1 MAVNP
6 SHTSDSGVIAAL
18 AAPEPARQLAR
29 GYGDTLR
36 EILQQPD
43 TWQLTAAQ
51 LIGLVA
57 SPAWREAVDAASCLV
72 LTGSGSSHYVG
83 EVLANG
89 LQAALGKPVLAVPAG
104 TLLTHWR
111 GALPANALLVS
122 FARSGD
128 SPESLAV
135 AEAVFAGR
143 PECRHLAITCNA
155 QGKLAARYREHSG
168 ALVAVLDD
176 RTNDR
181 SLVMTSS
188 FTNLV
193 MAARAL
199 AFRDDAATYARTAA
213 AVAGL
218 CGQLLQHHA
227 DAIAAFA
234 AEPIED
240 VCYLGSGAHYGA
252 ARESALKMLEMTGGD
267 VRTMAETFLGL
278 RHGPMSALRGE
289 TALVAF
295 VSNDAA
301 VRAYELHLL
310 REIADKGLATR
321 RILVG
326 ADLPPDLAAAGDV
339 LIDLPGLAGIG
350 DDDAVLVSV
359 VAGQLFAFFRCLRTD
374 HRPDAPSQ
382 GVLTRVVPCIGS
394 GPRGDA

>member
-6 SHTSDSGVIAAL
+6 SLHSGGAL
-18 AAPEPARQLAR
+18 ADLLAAAPAQQTAR
-29 GYGDTLR
+29 GYADTLR
-36 EILQQPD
+36 EILQQPE
-43 TWQLTAAQ
+43 TWTATAQQLSALLTE
-51 LIGLVA
+51 
-57 SPAWREAVDAASCLV
+57 PAWREALDAAACLV

-89 LQAALGKPVLAVPAG
+89 LQARLGKPVLAVPAG

-111 GALPANALLVS
+111 GALPAGALLVS

-135 AEAVFAGR
+135 AEAVFQGR

-155 QGKLAARYREHSG
+155 QGGLARRYRERDG
-168 ALVAVLDD
+168 ALAAVLDA

-193 MAARAL
+193 LAGRSL
-199 AFRDDAATYARTAA
+199 AFADDTAA
-213 AVAGL
+213 YRTVAQQAAQL
-218 CGQLLQHHA
+218 CRRLFAQYA

-234 AEPIED
+234 AADFDD

-252 ARESALKMLEMTGGD
+252 ARESALKMLEMTGGE
-267 VRTMAETFLGL
+267 VRTLAETFLGL
-278 RHGPMSALRGE
+278 RHGPMSALRRG

-295 VSNDAA
+295 VSGDAA
-301 VRAYELHLL
+301 VRDYELHLL
-310 REIADKGLATR
+310 RELRHKGLAVR
-321 RILVG
+321 RLLLGENLPPDSVG
-326 ADLPPDLAAAGDV
+326 ADDLC
-339 LIDLPGLAGIG
+339 IDLPGLCALG
-350 DDDAVLVSV
+350 DDAAALLGA
-359 VAGQLFAFFRCLRTD
+359 VAGQLLAFFRCLQTG

-382 GVLTRVVPCIGS
+382 GVLTRVVPSIGAGGRS
-394 GPRGDA
+394 PA

>member
-6 SHTSDSGVIAAL
+6 SITKNTGAIAAL
-18 AAPEPARQLAR
+18 TACEPAQQLAR

-36 EILQQPD
+36 EILQQPG
-43 TWQLTAAQ
+43 TWQVTATQLTALA
-51 LIGLVA
+51 A

-89 LQAALGKPVLAVPAG
+89 LQASLGKPVLAVPAG

-111 GALPANALLVS
+111 GALPAGALLVS

-135 AEAVFAGR
+135 AEAVFEGR

-155 QGKLAARYREHSG
+155 QGKLAARYREHPR
-168 ALVAVLDD
+168 ALVAVLDE

-193 MAARAL
+193 IAARAL
-199 AFRDDAATYARTAA
+199 AWRDDAAGYARTAA
-213 AVAGL
+213 TAAQL
-218 CGQLLQHHA
+218 CEQLVQRHA
-227 DAIAAFA
+227 DAIDAFA
-234 AEPIED
+234 AQAIDD

-267 VRTMAETFLGL
+267 VRTLAETFLGL
-278 RHGPMSALRGE
+278 RHGPMSALRRE

-295 VSNDAA
+295 VANDPA
-301 VRAYELHLL
+301 VRSYELHLL
-310 REIADKGLATR
+310 REIGHKGLAER

-326 ADLPPDLAAAGDV
+326 AGLPPDLAAAGDV
-339 LIDLPGLAGIG
+339 LIDLPELAQLS
-350 DDDAVLVSV
+350 DDDAVLISAV
-359 VAGQLFAFFRCLRTD
+359 VGQLFAFFRCLRTD

>member
-1 MAVNP
+1 MPVNP
-6 SHTSDSGVIAAL
+6 SLTHNSGVIATMTAC
-18 AAPEPARQLAR
+18 EPAQQLAR

-51 LIGLVA
+51 LIEQAV

-89 LQAALGKPVLAVPAG
+89 LQAALGKPVLAIAAG

-122 FARSGD
+122 LARSGD

-135 AEAVFAGR
+135 AEAVFKGR

-155 QGKLAARYREHSG
+155 QGKLAATYRERPG
-168 ALVAVLDD
+168 ALVAVLDE

-193 MAARAL
+193 IAARAL
-199 AFRDDAATYARTAA
+199 AFRDDAAAYTQTAA

-218 CGQLLQHHA
+218 CGQLLQQHA

-234 AEPIED
+234 AQPISD

-267 VRTMAETFLGL
+267 VRTLAETFLGL
-278 RHGPMSALRGE
+278 RHGPMSALSGA

-295 VSNDAA
+295 IANDAA

-310 REIADKGLATR
+310 REIADKGLAPR

-326 ADLPPDLAAAGDV
+326 SGLPPDLAGSGDV
-339 LIDLPGLAGIG
+339 LIDLPGLGEVG
-350 DDDAVLVSV
+350 DDDAVLISTV
-359 VAGQLFAFFRCLRTD
+359 VGQLFAFFRCLRTD

-394 GPRGDA
+394 GPRGEA